1 MAKNIYKKYRAV
13 EKFEYRLIERDRNYD
28 FSSDTTYTAE
38 QREKLSV
45 IRNYYLLSKSS
56 NGSAYVSIDY
66 SVDEYNKKIKSSS
79 EQYIYGDKTYN
90 KNAYF
95 NLDSFKLDKDHPSLK
110 TIEGLT
116 GYEDGNIFLKYE
128 IGHTTANASFFL
140 SSWFLGTVEYREFS
154 TGFIKGEY
162 IGEVEAEAGTYPLNQ
177 NYNGY
182 WYEYDRP
189 ANYPPQIS
197 GSDYDM
203 GSKTENFD
211 IEYYVSDQND
221 DSVDVKILLDDIQ
234 KETKKVF
241 NNQKNIYNV
250 DISKLN
256 LGQHTVKIIATD
268 SFGASDTRVYTFYK
282 SNTAPKISGQDS
294 DLGGRSLG
302 FTINYDVTDSDGDE
316 VDVTITL
323 NNEELSNIT
332 TNSKNGL
339 TFTLS
344 DDKVKA
350 LTIGDIYTITIKAD
364 DRKGGVAY
372 RRYTFTKTNS
382 VPVISGN
389 DKDLGEKSETFSHTF
404 SVTDYEKD
412 PISFVVKLDGKV
424 IKEVEQAEDGTEYT
438 ADVSYDDFI
447 RLSYGSHK
455 ITIEAWDS
463 INADKIQ
470 KRELT
475 FTRVSSGLDVEIK
488 LASSTVQPKKII
500 AVPHG
505 IFAPDANLQVLVT
518 NNYLD
523 TEPTWEDATEM
534 SNLARAYAFENTVK
548 EGDEWA
554 IGIKIVVENGESGE
568 ISILKGVKGG
578 FE

>member
-1 MAKNIYKKYRAV
+1 MAKNIYRKYRAV
-13 EKFEYRLIERDRNYD
+13 EKFEYRLIERDRKYD
-28 FSSDTTYTAE
+28 FSSDTTYTTE
-38 QREKLSV
+38 QRKKLSG
-45 IRNYYLLSKSS
+45 IRSYNLWSEPSS
-56 NGSAYVSIDY
+56 YTGAIVSIDY
-66 SVDEYNKKIKSSS
+66 SVDEYNKKLKSTSTK
-79 EQYIYGDKTYN
+79 YILGDKTYDL
-90 KNAYF
+90 NAYF
-95 NLDSFKLDKDHPSLK
+95 NLDSFKLDNSGLEIIDGLK
-110 TIEGLT
+110 
-116 GYEDGNIFLKYE
+116 GYEDGNIFLKYK
-128 IGHTTANASFFL
+128 IGYTSTTASLFF
-140 SSWFLGTVEYREFS
+140 SSDFLGTVEYREVS
-154 TGFIKGEY
+154 AGYDKGEY
-162 IGEVEAEAGTYPLNQ
+162 IGEVEAESGTYPLEQ

-189 ANYPPQIS
+189 SNYPPQIS

-203 GSKTENFD
+203 GSQTENFD
-211 IEYYVSDQND
+211 IEYYVTDQND

-268 SFGASDTRVYTFYK
+268 SFGASDTRTYTFYK
-282 SNTAPKISGQDS
+282 SNVAPKISGQDK
-294 DLGGRSLG
+294 DLGGKSLG
-302 FTINYDVTDSDGDE
+302 FTITYDVTDSDGDE

-323 NNEELSNIT
+323 NNEELSNIST
-332 TNSKNGL
+332 TSKNGL
-339 TFTLS
+339 TFTL
-344 DDKVKA
+344 DDEKVKK
-350 LTIGDIYTITIKAD
+350 LTIGDVYTITIKAD
-364 DRKGGVAY
+364 DRKGGIAY
-372 RRYTFTKTNS
+372 RRFTFTKANS

-389 DKDLGEKSETFSHTF
+389 NKDLGEKSETFSHTF

-412 PISFVVKLDGKV
+412 PISFRVKLDGKV

-438 ADVSYDDFI
+438 VDVSYDDFI
-447 RLSYGSHK
+447 RLSYGEHK

-463 INADKIQ
+463 INQDKIQ
-470 KRELT
+470 VRELT

-505 IFAPDANLQVLVT
+505 IFAPDATLQVLVC

-523 TEPTWEDATEM
+523 AEPTWEDSTEM
-534 SNLARAYAFENTVK
+534 SNIARAYAFTNETK
-548 EGDEWA
+548 GSDEWA
-554 IGIKIVVENGESGE
+554 IGIKVLITDGESGE
-568 ISILKGVKGG
+568 KSILKGVKGG

>member
-1 MAKNIYKKYRAV
+1 MAKNIYRKYRAV
-13 EKFEYRLIERDRNYD
+13 EKFEYKLIERDREYD
-28 FSSDTTYTAE
+28 FSSDTTYTTE
-38 QREKLSV
+38 QREKLSG
-45 IRNYYLLSKSS
+45 IRNYYLWSKSS
-56 NGSAYVSIDY
+56 NNGAYVSIDY
-66 SVDEYNKKIKSSS
+66 SVDEYNKKIKSSRKKFILS
-79 EQYIYGDKTYN
+79 DETYDL
-90 KNAYF
+90 NAYF
-95 NLDSFKLDKDHPSLK
+95 NLDSFILK
-110 TIEGLT
+110 NSRLEIRDGLT

-128 IGHTTANASFFL
+128 IGHRTSYPHVFGHY
-140 SSWFLGTVEYREFS
+140 SFLGTVEYREFS
-154 TGFIKGEY
+154 TGFQKGEY
-162 IGEVEAEAGTYPLNQ
+162 LGEVEAEAGTYPLEQ

-211 IEYYVSDQND
+211 IEYYVTDQND
-221 DSVDVKILLDDIQ
+221 DSINVKILLDDIQ
-234 KETKKVF
+234 KETKSVF
-241 NNQKNIYNV
+241 NNQKNTYTV
-250 DISKLN
+250 DIKALT
-256 LGQHTVKIIATD
+256 LGSHTVKIIATD
-268 SFGASDTRVYTFYK
+268 SFGATDTRTYTFYK
-282 SNTAPKISGQDS
+282 SNVAPKISGQDK
-294 DLGGRSLG
+294 DLGGKSLG
-302 FTINYDVTDSDGDE
+302 FTITYDVTDSDGDE

-323 NNEELSNIT
+323 NNEELSSIST
-332 TNSKNGL
+332 TSKNGL
-339 TFTLS
+339 TFTL
-344 DDKVKA
+344 DDEKVKK
-350 LTIGDIYTITIKAD
+350 LTIGDVYTITIKAD

-389 DKDLGEKSETFSHTF
+389 NKDLGEKSETFSHTF

-412 PISFVVKLDGKV
+412 PISFRVKLDGKV
-424 IKEVEQAEDGTEYT
+424 IKEVEQAEDGTDYT
-438 ADVSYDDFI
+438 VDVSYDDFI

-463 INADKIQ
+463 INRDKVQ
-470 KRELT
+470 VRELT

-505 IFAPDANLQVLVT
+505 IFAPDATLQVLVS

-523 TEPTWEDATEM
+523 AEPTWEDATEM